1 MAQAMKKR
9 KQRRPIL
16 VMYLLRTFI
25 TMPYPSEISRLISL
39 ASVSL
44 KALKKTLKTV
54 RGKTRFP
61 LSLKKSY
68 SRNVTAHSMQVIKRR
83 QQK

>member
-25 TMPYPSEISRLISL
+25 TMPYPSEISRQISL

-44 KALKKTLKTV
+44 NA
-54 RGKTRFP
+54 
-61 LSLKKSY
+61 
-68 SRNVTAHSMQVIKRR
+68 
-83 QQK
+83 